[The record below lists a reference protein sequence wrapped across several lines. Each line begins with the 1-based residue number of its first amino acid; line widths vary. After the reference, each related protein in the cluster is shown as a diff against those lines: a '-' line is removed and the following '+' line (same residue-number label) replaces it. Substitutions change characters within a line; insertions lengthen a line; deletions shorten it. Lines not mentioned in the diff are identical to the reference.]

1 MIPSRK
7 CWINLSGKLNIVSTP
22 IGNLNDISQRALN
35 ILNQV
40 DYIACEDTRITKKLL
55 NHYKIQGKLIIYND
69 VNEVRM
75 VNKIINYLK
84 DDFDI
89 ALVSDAGTPCIS
101 DPGYRLINKSHLEN
115 IEVIS
120 IPGPCSLIAS
130 LSISGL
136 PTDTF
141 YYQGFLPRKKGRK
154 TKFELLREIQSTVII
169 FESPKRLNR
178 TLNDIYEYMGNRIIS
193 LCKEITK
200 LYENVKV
207 DEIINFINEYKDKD
221 NIKGEYIIIIAKE
234 GYKI

>member
-1 MIPSRK
+1 M
-7 CWINLSGKLNIVSTP
+7 SGKLNIVSTP

-101 DPGYRLINKSHLEN
+101 DPGYRLINKSHLEK